1 MQLRRSLIPLSS
13 IFITVVALSG
23 IARNLRFF
31 QAFAHEAHDAHF
43 SAGEPGNSQN
53 ASRTVKVA
61 MAEDGK
67 RMLFDPPVI
76 TVRLGEQIRFVLFNE
91 GTEDHEFI
99 LATRAENREHAV
111 FMKKF
116 PNMEHND
123 PNAKRLSALDSGE
136 LGKMNAEAK
145 AFVDGSDQHLL
156 TMKPLIS
163 LGSAKMT
170 SARSPIIPAPTK
182 AGAFLSGP
190 SALAS
195 VFKRRLRSQNLRV
208 CPFAVVT
215 A

>member
-23 IARNLRFF
+23 IALDLRFF
-31 QAFAHEAHDAHF
+31 QAFAHEAHDAHDHF

-123 PNAKRLSALDSGE
+123 PNAKLLSALDSGE
-136 LGKMNAEAK
+136 LVWKSPNAASSSTP
-145 AFVDGSDQHLL
+145 AS
-156 TMKPLIS
+156 S
-163 LGSAKMT
+163 LDIIRQACT
-170 SARSPIIPAPTK
+170 ARS
-182 AGAFLSGP
+182 S
-190 SALAS
+190 
-195 VFKRRLRSQNLRV
+195 
-208 CPFAVVT
+208 
-215 A
+215 

>member
-1 MQLRRSLIPLSS
+1 MQLRRSLIPLNS

-23 IARNLRFF
+23 IALNLRFF
-31 QAFAHEAHDAHF
+31 QAFAHEAHDAHDHL

-67 RMLFDPPVI
+67 RMLFDPPAI
-76 TVRLGEQIRFVLFNE
+76 TVRLGEQILFVLFNE

-136 LGKMNAEAK
+136 LVWKFTKRGEFEYAC
-145 AFVDGSDQHLL
+145 
-156 TMKPLIS
+156 LIP
-163 LGSAKMT
+163 GHY
-170 SARSPIIPAPTK
+170 K
-182 AGAFLSGP
+182 AGMHGKII
-190 SALAS
+190 
-195 VFKRRLRSQNLRV
+195 VK
-208 CPFAVVT
+208 
-215 A
+215 